1 MLLNLHVKNLAL
13 IEEVDV
19 DFEKGLIVLTGET
32 GAGKS
37 LILGSVNI
45 ALGNK
50 ASKDMIRKGTDY
62 SLVELT
68 FSVSETCAKQLKK
81 YDIYMEEDNIV
92 TVTRKI
98 SEGRSI
104 SKINGETVNIKTL
117 KNVMSLL
124 IDIHGQH
131 DHQSLLYTKNHL
143 DILDKF
149 AKDSILELKEK
160 IKEEYSKYT
169 KLIKKLEEFNID
181 EGQKAREIEFAEY
194 EVNEIESANLKP
206 EEDVQVE
213 EEFKK
218 LSNSKEIVSAL
229 SEIYNA
235 LSYETAGGLGD
246 IINKA
251 VMDIN
256 SIKGMDE
263 KISQFQTELYDI
275 DNLCR
280 ELTSQI
286 YDYNSGMDFNP
297 EYVREVEERLDVIN
311 HLKLKYGNS
320 IEEILRYKEEKEE
333 YLEKLNNMTDEM
345 ESVKNQIS
353 ELEGT
358 LNNLCTKLSEQRKKA
373 AKELEVLVK
382 QALVDLNFIAVEFEI
397 QITRKESIG
406 ENGFDNV
413 EFMISTNPGES
424 VKPLVKVASGGELS
438 RIMLAIK
445 SILATE
451 DDIDTLI
458 FDEIDTGISGQTA
471 MKVAEKMAKIT
482 HDHNQVPQAG
492 LLPGALPHARFRLP
506 GPRARHPVGDRPPHH
521 AVHRVLKIGRHHRA
535 APGAA
540 SCARCVGRPDLGR
553 GNGAASGGHHRSRL
567 QARAAGSR
575 GRLGRGVL
583 RRAHRGRPLQRH
595 VRVRPAACRARGHQP
610 AGVHAA
616 RRRGG
621 ARLQRGRHRQ
631 PGHRPGRLPV
641 RQLRAGPQ

>member
-149 AKDSILELKEK
+149 AKDSILELKEQ

-297 EYVREVEERLDVIN
+297 EYVRKVEERLDVIN

-373 AKELEVLVK
+373 AKELEVIVK

-471 MKVAEKMAKIT
+471 MKVAEKMAKISRN
-482 HDHNQVPQAG
+482 HQVICISHLSQIAAMADSHYLIKKTADENSTTTSIKKLTRQQSIEELVRINGGSGITEAG
-492 LLPGALPHARFRLP
+492 LIHATEMKDM
-506 GPRARHPVGDRPPHH
+506 ADRTKSN
-521 AVHRVLKIGRHHRA
+521 LF
-535 APGAA
+535 
-540 SCARCVGRPDLGR
+540 
-553 GNGAASGGHHRSRL
+553 
-567 QARAAGSR
+567 
-575 GRLGRGVL
+575 
-583 RRAHRGRPLQRH
+583 
-595 VRVRPAACRARGHQP
+595 
-610 AGVHAA
+610 
-616 RRRGG
+616 
-621 ARLQRGRHRQ
+621 
-631 PGHRPGRLPV
+631 
-641 RQLRAGPQ
+641 

>member
-68 FSVSETCAKQLKK
+68 FSVSENCAKQLKK

-149 AKDSILELKEK
+149 AKDSILELKEQ

-213 EEFKK
+213 EEFNK

-353 ELEGT
+353 ELEVT

-471 MKVAEKMAKIT
+471 MKVAEKMAKISRN
-482 HDHNQVPQAG
+482 HQVICISHLSQIAAMADSHYLIKKTADENSTTTSIKKLTRQQSIEELVRINGGSGITEAG
-492 LLPGALPHARFRLP
+492 LIHATEMKDM
-506 GPRARHPVGDRPPHH
+506 ADRTKSN
-521 AVHRVLKIGRHHRA
+521 LF
-535 APGAA
+535 
-540 SCARCVGRPDLGR
+540 
-553 GNGAASGGHHRSRL
+553 
-567 QARAAGSR
+567 
-575 GRLGRGVL
+575 
-583 RRAHRGRPLQRH
+583 
-595 VRVRPAACRARGHQP
+595 
-610 AGVHAA
+610 
-616 RRRGG
+616 
-621 ARLQRGRHRQ
+621 
-631 PGHRPGRLPV
+631 
-641 RQLRAGPQ
+641 

>member
-68 FSVSETCAKQLKK
+68 FSVSENCAKQLKK

-149 AKDSILELKEK
+149 AKDSILELKEQ

-263 KISQFQTELYDI
+263 KIIQFQTELYDI

-311 HLKLKYGNS
+311 HLKLKYGNN

-471 MKVAEKMAKIT
+471 MKVAEKMAKISRN
-482 HDHNQVPQAG
+482 HQVICISHLSQIAAMADSHYLIKKTADENSTTTSIKKLTRRQSIEELVRINGGTGITEAG
-492 LLPGALPHARFRLP
+492 LIHATEMKDM
-506 GPRARHPVGDRPPHH
+506 ADRTKSN
-521 AVHRVLKIGRHHRA
+521 LF
-535 APGAA
+535 
-540 SCARCVGRPDLGR
+540 
-553 GNGAASGGHHRSRL
+553 
-567 QARAAGSR
+567 
-575 GRLGRGVL
+575 
-583 RRAHRGRPLQRH
+583 
-595 VRVRPAACRARGHQP
+595 
-610 AGVHAA
+610 
-616 RRRGG
+616 
-621 ARLQRGRHRQ
+621 
-631 PGHRPGRLPV
+631 
-641 RQLRAGPQ
+641 

>member
-68 FSVSETCAKQLKK
+68 FSVSENCAKQLKK

-104 SKINGETVNIKTL
+104 SKINGETLNIKTL

-149 AKDSILELKEK
+149 AKDSILELKEQ

-373 AKELEVLVK
+373 AKKLEVLVK

-424 VKPLVKVASGGELS
+424 VKPLAKVASGGELS

-471 MKVAEKMAKIT
+471 MKVAEKMAKISRN
-482 HDHNQVPQAG
+482 HQVICISHLSQIAAMADSHYLIKKTADENSTTTSIKKLTRQQSIEELVRINGGSGITEAG
-492 LLPGALPHARFRLP
+492 LIHATEMKDM
-506 GPRARHPVGDRPPHH
+506 ADRTKSN
-521 AVHRVLKIGRHHRA
+521 LF
-535 APGAA
+535 
-540 SCARCVGRPDLGR
+540 
-553 GNGAASGGHHRSRL
+553 
-567 QARAAGSR
+567 
-575 GRLGRGVL
+575 
-583 RRAHRGRPLQRH
+583 
-595 VRVRPAACRARGHQP
+595 
-610 AGVHAA
+610 
-616 RRRGG
+616 
-621 ARLQRGRHRQ
+621 
-631 PGHRPGRLPV
+631 
-641 RQLRAGPQ
+641 

>member
-68 FSVSETCAKQLKK
+68 FSVSENCAKQLKK

-149 AKDSILELKEK
+149 AKDSILELKEQ

-345 ESVKNQIS
+345 ENVKNQIS

-471 MKVAEKMAKIT
+471 MKVAEKMAKISRN
-482 HDHNQVPQAG
+482 HQVICISHLSQ
-492 LLPGALPHARFRLP
+492 
-506 GPRARHPVGDRPPHH
+506 
-521 AVHRVLKIGRHHRA
+521 IA
-535 APGAA
+535 AMADSHYLIKKTA
-540 SCARCVGRPDLGR
+540 DENSTTTSIKKLTRQQSIEELVRI
-553 GNGAASGGHHRSRL
+553 NGGSGITE
-567 QARAAGSR
+567 
-575 GRLGRGVL
+575 
-583 RRAHRGRPLQRH
+583 
-595 VRVRPAACRARGHQP
+595 
-610 AGVHAA
+610 
-616 RRRGG
+616 
-621 ARLQRGRHRQ
+621 ARLIHATEMKDMADRTKSN
-631 PGHRPGRLPV
+631 LF
-641 RQLRAGPQ
+641 

>member
-68 FSVSETCAKQLKK
+68 FSVSENCAKQLKK

-131 DHQSLLYTKNHL
+131 DHQSLLYKKNHL

-149 AKDSILELKEK
+149 AKDSILELKEQ

-286 YDYNSGMDFNP
+286 HDYNSGMDFNP

-311 HLKLKYGNS
+311 HLKLKYGNN

-471 MKVAEKMAKIT
+471 MKVAEKMAKISRN
-482 HDHNQVPQAG
+482 HQVICISHLSQIAAMADSHYLIKKTADENSTTTSIKKLTRQQSIEELVRINGGSGITEAG
-492 LLPGALPHARFRLP
+492 LIHATEMKDM
-506 GPRARHPVGDRPPHH
+506 ADRTKSN
-521 AVHRVLKIGRHHRA
+521 LF
-535 APGAA
+535 
-540 SCARCVGRPDLGR
+540 
-553 GNGAASGGHHRSRL
+553 
-567 QARAAGSR
+567 
-575 GRLGRGVL
+575 
-583 RRAHRGRPLQRH
+583 
-595 VRVRPAACRARGHQP
+595 
-610 AGVHAA
+610 
-616 RRRGG
+616 
-621 ARLQRGRHRQ
+621 
-631 PGHRPGRLPV
+631 
-641 RQLRAGPQ
+641 

>member
-68 FSVSETCAKQLKK
+68 FSVSENCAKQLKK

-320 IEEILRYKEEKEE
+320 IEEIIRYKEEKEE

-471 MKVAEKMAKIT
+471 MKVAEKMAKISRN
-482 HDHNQVPQAG
+482 HQVICISHLSQIAAMADSHYLIKKTADENSTTTSIKKLTRQQSIEELVRINGGSGITEAG
-492 LLPGALPHARFRLP
+492 LIHATEMKDM
-506 GPRARHPVGDRPPHH
+506 ADRTKSN
-521 AVHRVLKIGRHHRA
+521 LF
-535 APGAA
+535 
-540 SCARCVGRPDLGR
+540 
-553 GNGAASGGHHRSRL
+553 
-567 QARAAGSR
+567 
-575 GRLGRGVL
+575 
-583 RRAHRGRPLQRH
+583 
-595 VRVRPAACRARGHQP
+595 
-610 AGVHAA
+610 
-616 RRRGG
+616 
-621 ARLQRGRHRQ
+621 
-631 PGHRPGRLPV
+631 
-641 RQLRAGPQ
+641 

>member
-68 FSVSETCAKQLKK
+68 FSVSENCAKQLKK

-149 AKDSILELKEK
+149 AKDSILELKEQ

-311 HLKLKYGNS
+311 HLKLKYGNN

-382 QALVDLNFIAVEFEI
+382 QALGDLNFIAVEFEI

-471 MKVAEKMAKIT
+471 MKVAEKMAKISRN
-482 HDHNQVPQAG
+482 HQVICISHLSQIAAMADSHYLIKKTADENSTTTSIKKLTRRQSIEELVRINGGTGITEAG
-492 LLPGALPHARFRLP
+492 LIHATEMKDM
-506 GPRARHPVGDRPPHH
+506 ADRTKSN
-521 AVHRVLKIGRHHRA
+521 LF
-535 APGAA
+535 
-540 SCARCVGRPDLGR
+540 
-553 GNGAASGGHHRSRL
+553 
-567 QARAAGSR
+567 
-575 GRLGRGVL
+575 
-583 RRAHRGRPLQRH
+583 
-595 VRVRPAACRARGHQP
+595 
-610 AGVHAA
+610 
-616 RRRGG
+616 
-621 ARLQRGRHRQ
+621 
-631 PGHRPGRLPV
+631 
-641 RQLRAGPQ
+641 

>member
-68 FSVSETCAKQLKK
+68 FSVSENCAKQLKK
-81 YDIYMEEDNIV
+81 YDIYMEEDNII

-311 HLKLKYGNS
+311 HLKLKYGNN

-471 MKVAEKMAKIT
+471 MKVAEKMAKISRN
-482 HDHNQVPQAG
+482 HQVICISHLSQIAAMADSHYLIKKTADENSTTTSIKKLTRQQSIEELVRINGGSGITEAG
-492 LLPGALPHARFRLP
+492 LIHATEMKDM
-506 GPRARHPVGDRPPHH
+506 ADRTKSN
-521 AVHRVLKIGRHHRA
+521 LF
-535 APGAA
+535 
-540 SCARCVGRPDLGR
+540 
-553 GNGAASGGHHRSRL
+553 
-567 QARAAGSR
+567 
-575 GRLGRGVL
+575 
-583 RRAHRGRPLQRH
+583 
-595 VRVRPAACRARGHQP
+595 
-610 AGVHAA
+610 
-616 RRRGG
+616 
-621 ARLQRGRHRQ
+621 
-631 PGHRPGRLPV
+631 
-641 RQLRAGPQ
+641 

>member
-68 FSVSETCAKQLKK
+68 FSVSENCAKQLKK
-81 YDIYMEEDNIV
+81 YDIYMEEDNII

-406 ENGFDNV
+406 ENGFDNG

-471 MKVAEKMAKIT
+471 MKVAEKMAKISRN
-482 HDHNQVPQAG
+482 HQVICISHLSQIAAMADSHYLIKKTADENSTTTSIKKLTRQQSIEELVRINGGSGITEAG
-492 LLPGALPHARFRLP
+492 LIHATEMKDM
-506 GPRARHPVGDRPPHH
+506 ADRTKSN
-521 AVHRVLKIGRHHRA
+521 LF
-535 APGAA
+535 
-540 SCARCVGRPDLGR
+540 
-553 GNGAASGGHHRSRL
+553 
-567 QARAAGSR
+567 
-575 GRLGRGVL
+575 
-583 RRAHRGRPLQRH
+583 
-595 VRVRPAACRARGHQP
+595 
-610 AGVHAA
+610 
-616 RRRGG
+616 
-621 ARLQRGRHRQ
+621 
-631 PGHRPGRLPV
+631 
-641 RQLRAGPQ
+641 

>member
-37 LILGSVNI
+37 LVLGSVNI

-68 FSVSETCAKQLKK
+68 FSVSENCAKQLKK

-149 AKDSILELKEK
+149 AKDSILELKEQ

-311 HLKLKYGNS
+311 HLKLKYGNN

-471 MKVAEKMAKIT
+471 MKVAEKMAKISRN
-482 HDHNQVPQAG
+482 HQVICISHLSQIAAMADSHYLIKKTADENSTTTSIKKLTRQQSIEELVRINGGSGITEAG
-492 LLPGALPHARFRLP
+492 LIHATEMKDM
-506 GPRARHPVGDRPPHH
+506 ADRTKSN
-521 AVHRVLKIGRHHRA
+521 LF
-535 APGAA
+535 
-540 SCARCVGRPDLGR
+540 
-553 GNGAASGGHHRSRL
+553 
-567 QARAAGSR
+567 
-575 GRLGRGVL
+575 
-583 RRAHRGRPLQRH
+583 
-595 VRVRPAACRARGHQP
+595 
-610 AGVHAA
+610 
-616 RRRGG
+616 
-621 ARLQRGRHRQ
+621 
-631 PGHRPGRLPV
+631 
-641 RQLRAGPQ
+641 

>member
-68 FSVSETCAKQLKK
+68 FSVSENCAKQLKK

-149 AKDSILELKEK
+149 AKDSILELKEQ

-169 KLIKKLEEFNID
+169 KLIKKMEEFNID

-297 EYVREVEERLDVIN
+297 EYVREVEERLNVIN

-406 ENGFDNV
+406 ENGCDNV

-471 MKVAEKMAKIT
+471 MKVAEKMAKISRN
-482 HDHNQVPQAG
+482 HQVICISHLSQIAAMADSHYLIKKTADENSTTTSIKKLTRQQSIEELVRINGGSGITEAG
-492 LLPGALPHARFRLP
+492 LIHATEMKDM
-506 GPRARHPVGDRPPHH
+506 ADRTKSN
-521 AVHRVLKIGRHHRA
+521 LF
-535 APGAA
+535 
-540 SCARCVGRPDLGR
+540 
-553 GNGAASGGHHRSRL
+553 
-567 QARAAGSR
+567 
-575 GRLGRGVL
+575 
-583 RRAHRGRPLQRH
+583 
-595 VRVRPAACRARGHQP
+595 
-610 AGVHAA
+610 
-616 RRRGG
+616 
-621 ARLQRGRHRQ
+621 
-631 PGHRPGRLPV
+631 
-641 RQLRAGPQ
+641 

>member
-68 FSVSETCAKQLKK
+68 FSVSENCAKQLKK

-117 KNVMSLL
+117 KNAMSLL

-149 AKDSILELKEK
+149 AKDSILELKEQ

-311 HLKLKYGNS
+311 HLKLKYGNN

-471 MKVAEKMAKIT
+471 MKVAEKMAKISRN
-482 HDHNQVPQAG
+482 HQVICISHLSQIAAMADSHYLIKKTADENSTTTSIKKLTRRQSIEELVRINGGTGITEAG
-492 LLPGALPHARFRLP
+492 LIHATEMKDM
-506 GPRARHPVGDRPPHH
+506 ADRTKSN
-521 AVHRVLKIGRHHRA
+521 LF
-535 APGAA
+535 
-540 SCARCVGRPDLGR
+540 
-553 GNGAASGGHHRSRL
+553 
-567 QARAAGSR
+567 
-575 GRLGRGVL
+575 
-583 RRAHRGRPLQRH
+583 
-595 VRVRPAACRARGHQP
+595 
-610 AGVHAA
+610 
-616 RRRGG
+616 
-621 ARLQRGRHRQ
+621 
-631 PGHRPGRLPV
+631 
-641 RQLRAGPQ
+641 

>member
-81 YDIYMEEDNIV
+81 YDIYMEEDNII

-149 AKDSILELKEK
+149 AKDSILELKEM

-471 MKVAEKMAKIT
+471 MKVVEKMAKISRN
-482 HDHNQVPQAG
+482 HQVICISHLSQIVAMADSHYLIKKTADENSTTTSIKKLTRQQSIEELVRINGGSGITEAG
-492 LLPGALPHARFRLP
+492 LIHATEMKDM
-506 GPRARHPVGDRPPHH
+506 ADRTKSN
-521 AVHRVLKIGRHHRA
+521 LF
-535 APGAA
+535 
-540 SCARCVGRPDLGR
+540 
-553 GNGAASGGHHRSRL
+553 
-567 QARAAGSR
+567 
-575 GRLGRGVL
+575 
-583 RRAHRGRPLQRH
+583 
-595 VRVRPAACRARGHQP
+595 
-610 AGVHAA
+610 
-616 RRRGG
+616 
-621 ARLQRGRHRQ
+621 
-631 PGHRPGRLPV
+631 
-641 RQLRAGPQ
+641 

>member
-68 FSVSETCAKQLKK
+68 FSVSENCAKQLKK
-81 YDIYMEEDNIV
+81 YDIYMEEDNII

-149 AKDSILELKEK
+149 AKDSILELKEQ

-320 IEEILRYKEEKEE
+320 IEEIIRYKEEKEE

-471 MKVAEKMAKIT
+471 MKVAEKMAKISRN
-482 HDHNQVPQAG
+482 HQVICISHLSQIAAMADSHYLIKKTADENSTTTSIKKLTRQQSIEELVRINGGSGITEAG
-492 LLPGALPHARFRLP
+492 LIHATEMKDM
-506 GPRARHPVGDRPPHH
+506 ADRTKSN
-521 AVHRVLKIGRHHRA
+521 LF
-535 APGAA
+535 
-540 SCARCVGRPDLGR
+540 
-553 GNGAASGGHHRSRL
+553 
-567 QARAAGSR
+567 
-575 GRLGRGVL
+575 
-583 RRAHRGRPLQRH
+583 
-595 VRVRPAACRARGHQP
+595 
-610 AGVHAA
+610 
-616 RRRGG
+616 
-621 ARLQRGRHRQ
+621 
-631 PGHRPGRLPV
+631 
-641 RQLRAGPQ
+641 

>member
-68 FSVSETCAKQLKK
+68 FSVSENCAKQLKK
-81 YDIYMEEDNIV
+81 YDIYMDEDNIV

-131 DHQSLLYTKNHL
+131 DHQSLLYKKNHL

-149 AKDSILELKEK
+149 AKDSILELKEQ

-311 HLKLKYGNS
+311 HLKLKYGNN

-471 MKVAEKMAKIT
+471 MKVAEKMAKISRN
-482 HDHNQVPQAG
+482 HQVICISHLSQIAAMADSHYLIKKTADENSTTTSIKKLTRQQSIEELVRINGGSGITEAG
-492 LLPGALPHARFRLP
+492 LIHATEMKDM
-506 GPRARHPVGDRPPHH
+506 ADRTKSN
-521 AVHRVLKIGRHHRA
+521 LF
-535 APGAA
+535 
-540 SCARCVGRPDLGR
+540 
-553 GNGAASGGHHRSRL
+553 
-567 QARAAGSR
+567 
-575 GRLGRGVL
+575 
-583 RRAHRGRPLQRH
+583 
-595 VRVRPAACRARGHQP
+595 
-610 AGVHAA
+610 
-616 RRRGG
+616 
-621 ARLQRGRHRQ
+621 
-631 PGHRPGRLPV
+631 
-641 RQLRAGPQ
+641 

>member
-81 YDIYMEEDNIV
+81 YDIYMEEDNII

-471 MKVAEKMAKIT
+471 MKVAEKMAKISRN
-482 HDHNQVPQAG
+482 HQVICISHLSQIAAMADSHYLIKKTADENYTTTSIKKLTRQQSIEELVRINGGSGITEAG
-492 LLPGALPHARFRLP
+492 LIHATEMKDM
-506 GPRARHPVGDRPPHH
+506 ADRTKSN
-521 AVHRVLKIGRHHRA
+521 LF
-535 APGAA
+535 
-540 SCARCVGRPDLGR
+540 
-553 GNGAASGGHHRSRL
+553 
-567 QARAAGSR
+567 
-575 GRLGRGVL
+575 
-583 RRAHRGRPLQRH
+583 
-595 VRVRPAACRARGHQP
+595 
-610 AGVHAA
+610 
-616 RRRGG
+616 
-621 ARLQRGRHRQ
+621 
-631 PGHRPGRLPV
+631 
-641 RQLRAGPQ
+641 

>member
-68 FSVSETCAKQLKK
+68 FSVSENCAKQLKK

-149 AKDSILELKEK
+149 AKDSILELKEQ

-458 FDEIDTGISGQTA
+458 FDEIDTGISGRTA
-471 MKVAEKMAKIT
+471 MKVAEKMAKISRN
-482 HDHNQVPQAG
+482 HQVICISHLSQIAAMADSHYLIKKTADENSTTTSIKKLTRRQSIEELVRINGGTGITEAG
-492 LLPGALPHARFRLP
+492 LIHATEMKDM
-506 GPRARHPVGDRPPHH
+506 ADRTKSN
-521 AVHRVLKIGRHHRA
+521 LF
-535 APGAA
+535 
-540 SCARCVGRPDLGR
+540 
-553 GNGAASGGHHRSRL
+553 
-567 QARAAGSR
+567 
-575 GRLGRGVL
+575 
-583 RRAHRGRPLQRH
+583 
-595 VRVRPAACRARGHQP
+595 
-610 AGVHAA
+610 
-616 RRRGG
+616 
-621 ARLQRGRHRQ
+621 
-631 PGHRPGRLPV
+631 
-641 RQLRAGPQ
+641 

>member
-68 FSVSETCAKQLKK
+68 FSVSENCAKQLKK

-345 ESVKNQIS
+345 ENVKNQIS

-471 MKVAEKMAKIT
+471 MKVAEKMAKISRN
-482 HDHNQVPQAG
+482 HQVICISHLSQIAAMADSHYLIKKTADENSTTTSIKKLTRQQSIEELVRINGGSGITEAG
-492 LLPGALPHARFRLP
+492 LIHATEMKDM
-506 GPRARHPVGDRPPHH
+506 ADRTKSN
-521 AVHRVLKIGRHHRA
+521 LF
-535 APGAA
+535 
-540 SCARCVGRPDLGR
+540 
-553 GNGAASGGHHRSRL
+553 
-567 QARAAGSR
+567 
-575 GRLGRGVL
+575 
-583 RRAHRGRPLQRH
+583 
-595 VRVRPAACRARGHQP
+595 
-610 AGVHAA
+610 
-616 RRRGG
+616 
-621 ARLQRGRHRQ
+621 
-631 PGHRPGRLPV
+631 
-641 RQLRAGPQ
+641 

>member
-68 FSVSETCAKQLKK
+68 FSVSENCAKQLKK

-149 AKDSILELKEK
+149 AKDSILELKEQ

-218 LSNSKEIVSAL
+218 FSNSKEIVSAL

-311 HLKLKYGNS
+311 HLKLKYGNN

-471 MKVAEKMAKIT
+471 MKVAEKMAKISRN
-482 HDHNQVPQAG
+482 HQVICISHLSQIAAMADSHYLIKKTADENSTTTSIKKLTRRQSIEELVRINGGTGITEAG
-492 LLPGALPHARFRLP
+492 LIHATEMKDM
-506 GPRARHPVGDRPPHH
+506 ADRTKSN
-521 AVHRVLKIGRHHRA
+521 LF
-535 APGAA
+535 
-540 SCARCVGRPDLGR
+540 
-553 GNGAASGGHHRSRL
+553 
-567 QARAAGSR
+567 
-575 GRLGRGVL
+575 
-583 RRAHRGRPLQRH
+583 
-595 VRVRPAACRARGHQP
+595 
-610 AGVHAA
+610 
-616 RRRGG
+616 
-621 ARLQRGRHRQ
+621 
-631 PGHRPGRLPV
+631 
-641 RQLRAGPQ
+641 

>member
-13 IEEVDV
+13 IEELDV

-68 FSVSETCAKQLKK
+68 FSVSENCAKQLKK
-81 YDIYMEEDNIV
+81 YDIYMEEDNII

-117 KNVMSLL
+117 KYVMSLL

-149 AKDSILELKEK
+149 AKNSILELKEQ

-471 MKVAEKMAKIT
+471 MKVAEKMAKISRN
-482 HDHNQVPQAG
+482 HQVICISHLSQIAAMADSHYLIKKTADENSTTTSIKKLTRQQSIEELVRINGGSGITEAG
-492 LLPGALPHARFRLP
+492 LIHATEMKDM
-506 GPRARHPVGDRPPHH
+506 ADRTKSN
-521 AVHRVLKIGRHHRA
+521 LF
-535 APGAA
+535 
-540 SCARCVGRPDLGR
+540 
-553 GNGAASGGHHRSRL
+553 
-567 QARAAGSR
+567 
-575 GRLGRGVL
+575 
-583 RRAHRGRPLQRH
+583 
-595 VRVRPAACRARGHQP
+595 
-610 AGVHAA
+610 
-616 RRRGG
+616 
-621 ARLQRGRHRQ
+621 
-631 PGHRPGRLPV
+631 
-641 RQLRAGPQ
+641 

>member
-68 FSVSETCAKQLKK
+68 FSVSENCAKQLKK

-471 MKVAEKMAKIT
+471 MKVADKMAKISRN
-482 HDHNQVPQAG
+482 HQVICISHLSQIAAMADSHYLIKKTADENSTTTSIKKLTRQQSIEELVRINGGSGITEAG
-492 LLPGALPHARFRLP
+492 LIHATEMKDM
-506 GPRARHPVGDRPPHH
+506 ADRTKSN
-521 AVHRVLKIGRHHRA
+521 LF
-535 APGAA
+535 
-540 SCARCVGRPDLGR
+540 
-553 GNGAASGGHHRSRL
+553 
-567 QARAAGSR
+567 
-575 GRLGRGVL
+575 
-583 RRAHRGRPLQRH
+583 
-595 VRVRPAACRARGHQP
+595 
-610 AGVHAA
+610 
-616 RRRGG
+616 
-621 ARLQRGRHRQ
+621 
-631 PGHRPGRLPV
+631 
-641 RQLRAGPQ
+641 

>member
-117 KNVMSLL
+117 KNAMSLL

-149 AKDSILELKEK
+149 AKDSILELKEQ

-297 EYVREVEERLDVIN
+297 EYVRKVEERLDVIN

-373 AKELEVLVK
+373 AKELEVIVK

-471 MKVAEKMAKIT
+471 MKVAEKMAKISRN
-482 HDHNQVPQAG
+482 HQVICISHLSQIAAMADSHYLIKKTADQNSTTTSIKKLTRQQSIEELVRINGGSGITEAG
-492 LLPGALPHARFRLP
+492 LIHATEMKDM
-506 GPRARHPVGDRPPHH
+506 ADRTKSN
-521 AVHRVLKIGRHHRA
+521 LF
-535 APGAA
+535 
-540 SCARCVGRPDLGR
+540 
-553 GNGAASGGHHRSRL
+553 
-567 QARAAGSR
+567 
-575 GRLGRGVL
+575 
-583 RRAHRGRPLQRH
+583 
-595 VRVRPAACRARGHQP
+595 
-610 AGVHAA
+610 
-616 RRRGG
+616 
-621 ARLQRGRHRQ
+621 
-631 PGHRPGRLPV
+631 
-641 RQLRAGPQ
+641 

>member
-37 LILGSVNI
+37 IILGSVNI

-471 MKVAEKMAKIT
+471 MKVAEKMAKISRN
-482 HDHNQVPQAG
+482 HQVICISHLSQIAAMADSHYLIKKTADENSTTTSIKKLTRQQSIEELVRINGGSGITEAG
-492 LLPGALPHARFRLP
+492 LIHATEMKDM
-506 GPRARHPVGDRPPHH
+506 ADRTKSN
-521 AVHRVLKIGRHHRA
+521 LF
-535 APGAA
+535 
-540 SCARCVGRPDLGR
+540 
-553 GNGAASGGHHRSRL
+553 
-567 QARAAGSR
+567 
-575 GRLGRGVL
+575 
-583 RRAHRGRPLQRH
+583 
-595 VRVRPAACRARGHQP
+595 
-610 AGVHAA
+610 
-616 RRRGG
+616 
-621 ARLQRGRHRQ
+621 
-631 PGHRPGRLPV
+631 
-641 RQLRAGPQ
+641 

>member
-68 FSVSETCAKQLKK
+68 FSVSENCAKQLKK

-149 AKDSILELKEK
+149 AKDSILELKEQ

-413 EFMISTNPGES
+413 EFMISTNLGES

-471 MKVAEKMAKIT
+471 MKVAEKMAKISRN
-482 HDHNQVPQAG
+482 HQVICISHLSQIAAMADSHYLIKKTADENSTTTSIKKLTRQQSIEELVRINGGSGITEAG
-492 LLPGALPHARFRLP
+492 LIHATEMKDM
-506 GPRARHPVGDRPPHH
+506 ADRTKSN
-521 AVHRVLKIGRHHRA
+521 LF
-535 APGAA
+535 
-540 SCARCVGRPDLGR
+540 
-553 GNGAASGGHHRSRL
+553 
-567 QARAAGSR
+567 
-575 GRLGRGVL
+575 
-583 RRAHRGRPLQRH
+583 
-595 VRVRPAACRARGHQP
+595 
-610 AGVHAA
+610 
-616 RRRGG
+616 
-621 ARLQRGRHRQ
+621 
-631 PGHRPGRLPV
+631 
-641 RQLRAGPQ
+641 

>member
-149 AKDSILELKEK
+149 AKDSILELKEQ

-311 HLKLKYGNS
+311 HLKLKYGNN

-397 QITRKESIG
+397 HITRKESIG

-471 MKVAEKMAKIT
+471 MKVAEKMAKISRN
-482 HDHNQVPQAG
+482 HQVICISHLSQIAAMADSHYLIKKTADENSTTTSIKKLTRRQSIEELVRINGGTGITEAG
-492 LLPGALPHARFRLP
+492 LIHATEMKDM
-506 GPRARHPVGDRPPHH
+506 ADRTKSN
-521 AVHRVLKIGRHHRA
+521 LF
-535 APGAA
+535 
-540 SCARCVGRPDLGR
+540 
-553 GNGAASGGHHRSRL
+553 
-567 QARAAGSR
+567 
-575 GRLGRGVL
+575 
-583 RRAHRGRPLQRH
+583 
-595 VRVRPAACRARGHQP
+595 
-610 AGVHAA
+610 
-616 RRRGG
+616 
-621 ARLQRGRHRQ
+621 
-631 PGHRPGRLPV
+631 
-641 RQLRAGPQ
+641 

>member
-50 ASKDMIRKGTDY
+50 ASKDMIRKGTNY

-68 FSVSETCAKQLKK
+68 FSVSENCAKQLKK

-92 TVTRKI
+92 TVIRKI

-149 AKDSILELKEK
+149 ARDYILELKEQ

-246 IINKA
+246 ISNKA

-256 SIKGMDE
+256 SIKEMDE

-297 EYVREVEERLDVIN
+297 KYVREVEERLDVIN

-353 ELEGT
+353 ELEVT

-471 MKVAEKMAKIT
+471 MKVAEKMAKISRN
-482 HDHNQVPQAG
+482 HQVICISHLSQIAAMADSHYLIKKTADENSTTTSIKKLTRQQSIEELVRINGGSGITEAG
-492 LLPGALPHARFRLP
+492 LIHATEMKDM
-506 GPRARHPVGDRPPHH
+506 ADRTKSN
-521 AVHRVLKIGRHHRA
+521 LF
-535 APGAA
+535 
-540 SCARCVGRPDLGR
+540 
-553 GNGAASGGHHRSRL
+553 
-567 QARAAGSR
+567 
-575 GRLGRGVL
+575 
-583 RRAHRGRPLQRH
+583 
-595 VRVRPAACRARGHQP
+595 
-610 AGVHAA
+610 
-616 RRRGG
+616 
-621 ARLQRGRHRQ
+621 
-631 PGHRPGRLPV
+631 
-641 RQLRAGPQ
+641 

>member
-81 YDIYMEEDNIV
+81 YDIYMEEDNII

-149 AKDSILELKEK
+149 AKDSILELKEM

-263 KISQFQTELYDI
+263 KISQFQTELYNI

-471 MKVAEKMAKIT
+471 MKVAEKMAKISRN
-482 HDHNQVPQAG
+482 HQVICISHLSQIVAMADSHYLIKKTADENSTTTSIKKLTRQQSIEELVRINGGSGITEAG
-492 LLPGALPHARFRLP
+492 LIHATEMKDM
-506 GPRARHPVGDRPPHH
+506 ADRTKSN
-521 AVHRVLKIGRHHRA
+521 LF
-535 APGAA
+535 
-540 SCARCVGRPDLGR
+540 
-553 GNGAASGGHHRSRL
+553 
-567 QARAAGSR
+567 
-575 GRLGRGVL
+575 
-583 RRAHRGRPLQRH
+583 
-595 VRVRPAACRARGHQP
+595 
-610 AGVHAA
+610 
-616 RRRGG
+616 
-621 ARLQRGRHRQ
+621 
-631 PGHRPGRLPV
+631 
-641 RQLRAGPQ
+641 

>member
-68 FSVSETCAKQLKK
+68 FSVSENCAKQLKK

-149 AKDSILELKEK
+149 AKDSILELKEQ

-397 QITRKESIG
+397 QITIKESIG

-424 VKPLVKVASGGELS
+424 VKPLAKVASGGELS

-471 MKVAEKMAKIT
+471 MKVAEKMAKISRN
-482 HDHNQVPQAG
+482 HQVICISHLSQIAAMADSHYLIKKTADENSTTTSIKKLTRQQSIEELVRINGGSGITEAG
-492 LLPGALPHARFRLP
+492 LIHATEMKDM
-506 GPRARHPVGDRPPHH
+506 ADRTKSN
-521 AVHRVLKIGRHHRA
+521 LF
-535 APGAA
+535 
-540 SCARCVGRPDLGR
+540 
-553 GNGAASGGHHRSRL
+553 
-567 QARAAGSR
+567 
-575 GRLGRGVL
+575 
-583 RRAHRGRPLQRH
+583 
-595 VRVRPAACRARGHQP
+595 
-610 AGVHAA
+610 
-616 RRRGG
+616 
-621 ARLQRGRHRQ
+621 
-631 PGHRPGRLPV
+631 
-641 RQLRAGPQ
+641 

>member
-68 FSVSETCAKQLKK
+68 FSVSENCAKQLKK

-149 AKDSILELKEK
+149 AKDSILELKEQ

-471 MKVAEKMAKIT
+471 MKVAEKMAKISRN
-482 HDHNQVPQAG
+482 HQVICISHLSQIAAMADSHYLIKKTADENSTTTSIKKLTRRQSIEELVRINGGSGITEAG
-492 LLPGALPHARFRLP
+492 LIHATEMKDM
-506 GPRARHPVGDRPPHH
+506 ADRTKSN
-521 AVHRVLKIGRHHRA
+521 LF
-535 APGAA
+535 
-540 SCARCVGRPDLGR
+540 
-553 GNGAASGGHHRSRL
+553 
-567 QARAAGSR
+567 
-575 GRLGRGVL
+575 
-583 RRAHRGRPLQRH
+583 
-595 VRVRPAACRARGHQP
+595 
-610 AGVHAA
+610 
-616 RRRGG
+616 
-621 ARLQRGRHRQ
+621 
-631 PGHRPGRLPV
+631 
-641 RQLRAGPQ
+641 

>member
-68 FSVSETCAKQLKK
+68 FSVSENCAKQLKK
-81 YDIYMEEDNIV
+81 YDIYMEEDNII

-149 AKDSILELKEK
+149 AKDSILELKEQ

-311 HLKLKYGNS
+311 HLKLKYGNN

-471 MKVAEKMAKIT
+471 MKVAEKMAKISRN
-482 HDHNQVPQAG
+482 HQVICISHLSQIAAMADSHYLIKKTADENSTTTSIKKLTRRQSIEELVRINGGTGITEAG
-492 LLPGALPHARFRLP
+492 LIHATEMKDMEKKKKSNLF
-506 GPRARHPVGDRPPHH
+506 
-521 AVHRVLKIGRHHRA
+521 
-535 APGAA
+535 
-540 SCARCVGRPDLGR
+540 
-553 GNGAASGGHHRSRL
+553 
-567 QARAAGSR
+567 
-575 GRLGRGVL
+575 
-583 RRAHRGRPLQRH
+583 
-595 VRVRPAACRARGHQP
+595 
-610 AGVHAA
+610 
-616 RRRGG
+616 
-621 ARLQRGRHRQ
+621 
-631 PGHRPGRLPV
+631 
-641 RQLRAGPQ
+641 

>member
-19 DFEKGLIVLTGET
+19 EFEKGLIVLTGET

-68 FSVSETCAKQLKK
+68 FSVSENCAKQLKK

-149 AKDSILELKEK
+149 AKDSILELKEQ

-438 RIMLAIK
+438 RIILAIK

-471 MKVAEKMAKIT
+471 MKVAEKMAKISRN
-482 HDHNQVPQAG
+482 HQVICISHLSQIAAMADSHYLIKKTADENSTTTSIKKLTRRQSIEELVRINGGTGITEAG
-492 LLPGALPHARFRLP
+492 LIHATEMKDM
-506 GPRARHPVGDRPPHH
+506 ADRTKSN
-521 AVHRVLKIGRHHRA
+521 LF
-535 APGAA
+535 
-540 SCARCVGRPDLGR
+540 
-553 GNGAASGGHHRSRL
+553 
-567 QARAAGSR
+567 
-575 GRLGRGVL
+575 
-583 RRAHRGRPLQRH
+583 
-595 VRVRPAACRARGHQP
+595 
-610 AGVHAA
+610 
-616 RRRGG
+616 
-621 ARLQRGRHRQ
+621 
-631 PGHRPGRLPV
+631 
-641 RQLRAGPQ
+641 

>member
-19 DFEKGLIVLTGET
+19 DFEKGLIVLTGEA

-68 FSVSETCAKQLKK
+68 FSVSENCAKQLKK

-149 AKDSILELKEK
+149 AKDSILELKEQ

-311 HLKLKYGNS
+311 HLKLKYGNN

-471 MKVAEKMAKIT
+471 MKVAEKMAKISRN
-482 HDHNQVPQAG
+482 HQVICISHLSQIAAMADSHYLIKKTADENSTTTSIKKLTRQQSIEELVRINGGSGITEAG
-492 LLPGALPHARFRLP
+492 LIHATEMKDM
-506 GPRARHPVGDRPPHH
+506 ADRTKSN
-521 AVHRVLKIGRHHRA
+521 LF
-535 APGAA
+535 
-540 SCARCVGRPDLGR
+540 
-553 GNGAASGGHHRSRL
+553 
-567 QARAAGSR
+567 
-575 GRLGRGVL
+575 
-583 RRAHRGRPLQRH
+583 
-595 VRVRPAACRARGHQP
+595 
-610 AGVHAA
+610 
-616 RRRGG
+616 
-621 ARLQRGRHRQ
+621 
-631 PGHRPGRLPV
+631 
-641 RQLRAGPQ
+641 

>member
-81 YDIYMEEDNIV
+81 YDIYMEEDNII

-149 AKDSILELKEK
+149 AKVSILELKEK

-471 MKVAEKMAKIT
+471 MKVAEKMAKISRN
-482 HDHNQVPQAG
+482 HQVICISHLSQIAAMADSHYLIKKTADENSTTTSIKKLTRQQSIEELVRINGGSGITEAG
-492 LLPGALPHARFRLP
+492 LIHATEMKDM
-506 GPRARHPVGDRPPHH
+506 ADRTKSN
-521 AVHRVLKIGRHHRA
+521 LF
-535 APGAA
+535 
-540 SCARCVGRPDLGR
+540 
-553 GNGAASGGHHRSRL
+553 
-567 QARAAGSR
+567 
-575 GRLGRGVL
+575 
-583 RRAHRGRPLQRH
+583 
-595 VRVRPAACRARGHQP
+595 
-610 AGVHAA
+610 
-616 RRRGG
+616 
-621 ARLQRGRHRQ
+621 
-631 PGHRPGRLPV
+631 
-641 RQLRAGPQ
+641 

>member
-68 FSVSETCAKQLKK
+68 FSVSENCAKQLKK

-149 AKDSILELKEK
+149 AKDSILELKEQ

-413 EFMISTNPGES
+413 EFMISTNLGES

-471 MKVAEKMAKIT
+471 MKVAEKMAKISRN
-482 HDHNQVPQAG
+482 HQVICISHLSQIAAMADSHYLIKKTADENSTTTSIKKLTRQQSIEELLRINGGSGITEAG
-492 LLPGALPHARFRLP
+492 LIHATEMKDM
-506 GPRARHPVGDRPPHH
+506 ADRTKSN
-521 AVHRVLKIGRHHRA
+521 LF
-535 APGAA
+535 
-540 SCARCVGRPDLGR
+540 
-553 GNGAASGGHHRSRL
+553 
-567 QARAAGSR
+567 
-575 GRLGRGVL
+575 
-583 RRAHRGRPLQRH
+583 
-595 VRVRPAACRARGHQP
+595 
-610 AGVHAA
+610 
-616 RRRGG
+616 
-621 ARLQRGRHRQ
+621 
-631 PGHRPGRLPV
+631 
-641 RQLRAGPQ
+641 

>member
-68 FSVSETCAKQLKK
+68 FSVSENCAKQLKK

-149 AKDSILELKEK
+149 AKDSILELKEQ

-471 MKVAEKMAKIT
+471 MKVAEKMAKISRN
-482 HDHNQVPQAG
+482 HQVICISHLSQIAAMADSHYLIKKTADENSTTTSIKKLTRQQSIEELVRINGGSGITEAG
-492 LLPGALPHARFRLP
+492 FIHATEMKDM
-506 GPRARHPVGDRPPHH
+506 ADRTKSN
-521 AVHRVLKIGRHHRA
+521 LF
-535 APGAA
+535 
-540 SCARCVGRPDLGR
+540 
-553 GNGAASGGHHRSRL
+553 
-567 QARAAGSR
+567 
-575 GRLGRGVL
+575 
-583 RRAHRGRPLQRH
+583 
-595 VRVRPAACRARGHQP
+595 
-610 AGVHAA
+610 
-616 RRRGG
+616 
-621 ARLQRGRHRQ
+621 
-631 PGHRPGRLPV
+631 
-641 RQLRAGPQ
+641 